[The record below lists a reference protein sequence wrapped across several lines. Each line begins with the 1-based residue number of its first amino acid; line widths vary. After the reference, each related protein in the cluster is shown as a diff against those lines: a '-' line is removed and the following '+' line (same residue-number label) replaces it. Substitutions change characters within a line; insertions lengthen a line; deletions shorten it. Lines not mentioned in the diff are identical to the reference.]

1 MQAENIVEK
10 LTTCIQNKTPIC
22 YSKYGDGEYICAN
35 YGNVPEAGDVNCD
48 NDSYS
53 EKKGQGIIASFKYI
67 VNNLDNAYIGA
78 WENESVTNYW
88 KSLFRDDDESKIK
101 WAYYHT
107 FIIGDEDFGTDQLE
121 KKVALY
127 KAIQDSPLK
136 KIMICNPLLVKAK
149 KLFKVDE
156 MIHVPFNNWFESHY
170 DQLLDNIKLK
180 IEHEDLLMTSQRP
193 STDISGVPMNFL
205 NDPTFVSEEQPIIL
219 TACGMSAK
227 ILIADLAKVYPKG
240 IFLDIGSATDFL
252 CTTCDTRGRK
262 YSYPDIFNLFE
273 PILPHDWH
281 DPKYNEIYEN
291 SRRYLRRM

>member
-1 MQAENIVEK
+1 MQVENIVEK

-53 EKKGQGIIASFKYI
+53 KKKGQGIIESFKYI
-67 VNNLDNAYIGA
+67 VNDLDNAYIGA

-88 KSLFRDDDESKIK
+88 KSLVDENKIK

-127 KAIQDSPLK
+127 KAIQDSSLK
-136 KIMICNPLLVKAK
+136 KIMICNPLLIKAK
-149 KLFKVDE
+149 DLFKVDE

-170 DQLLDNIKLK
+170 EQLLDHIKLK
-180 IEHEDLLMTSQRP
+180 ID
-193 STDISGVPMNFL
+193 D
-205 NDPTFVSEEQPIIL
+205 EEQPIIL

-262 YSYPDIFNLFE
+262 YRYPDIFNLFE